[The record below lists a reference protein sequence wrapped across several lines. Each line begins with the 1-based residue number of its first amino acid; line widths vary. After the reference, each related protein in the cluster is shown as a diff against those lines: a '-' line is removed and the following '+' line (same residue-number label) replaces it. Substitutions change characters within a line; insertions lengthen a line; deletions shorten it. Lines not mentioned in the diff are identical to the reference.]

1 MATTS
6 QCSGTPVVSFV
17 VPRIR
22 RSPGHCTL
30 VTLGS
35 ENRTYRSYRAYQIG
49 AHSNMQAG
57 LSSLIATAGEVFERD
72 FMGAG
77 EVIVHRFGHSRAQH
91 IFTVNGRTIARLR
104 WRGLRRAV
112 YEAEGAKW
120 DLNVA
125 ALDTRISI
133 ISDDGAESFLIE
145 RSRANPNKEE
155 LRIEMA
161 EGDNFCLRRSFDSR
175 FRAEASFIVH
185 KQFYCSRLLVFH
197 FNMRRRT
204 QTTARVVVNP
214 VMKWE
219 SRFMHRL
226 LALVVCRIILERRR
240 SGSLPMRIKETKLR
254 RRFATSARVRER
266 KRL

>member
-1 MATTS
+1 
-6 QCSGTPVVSFV
+6 
-17 VPRIR
+17 
-22 RSPGHCTL
+22 
-30 VTLGS
+30 
-35 ENRTYRSYRAYQIG
+35 
-49 AHSNMQAG
+49 MQAG
-57 LSSLIATAGEVFERD
+57 LESLIATAGEVFERD

-120 DLNVA
+120 DINVG
-125 ALDTRISI
+125 ALDKRISI
-133 ISDDGAESFLIE
+133 IPDDGAESFLIE

-226 LALVVCRIILERRR
+226 LALSVCRIILERRH
-240 SGSLPMRIKETKLR
+240 SGSRPLREKEMTQ
-254 RRFATSARVRER
+254 RRFASSSRVLER
-266 KRL
+266 KRT